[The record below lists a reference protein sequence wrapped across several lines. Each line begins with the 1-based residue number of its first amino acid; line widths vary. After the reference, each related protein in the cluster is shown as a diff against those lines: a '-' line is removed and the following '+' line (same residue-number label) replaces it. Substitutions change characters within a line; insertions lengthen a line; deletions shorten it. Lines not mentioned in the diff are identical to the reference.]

1 MKQSTPSRFGTRGQ
15 ALLVLLL
22 IFGLQNWLSDR
33 LSVVTLLHT
42 GIFQQVNAAAAG
54 LGWQFLKLIVLL
66 PPIAFWLLN
75 QRRHFHI
82 AAILANAV
90 LSLELVASTLLL
102 VLILRGERVGQ
113 AINLIEDGVVMFTTN
128 ILTFG
133 FWYWIIDGDPFAVSD
148 GTGNRRSEFLFP
160 QRASALPGWSDWSP
174 GVADYLFLAF
184 TMSTALGPTDTP
196 VLSRRAKGLVAVQT
210 VISLTIITV
219 LIGRAL
225 GIMR

>member
-1 MKQSTPSRFGTRGQ
+1 MTTTAPNRFGTRGQ
-15 ALLVLLL
+15 ALLVLLA
-22 IFGLQNWLSDR
+22 IFALQNWLSDR

-42 GIFQQVNAAAAG
+42 GIFQQVNVATAG
-54 LGWQFLKLIVLL
+54 YGWQTLKLLVLV
-66 PPIAFWLLN
+66 PPAAFWLLN

-82 AAILANAV
+82 AGIFANAV
-90 LSLELVASTLLL
+90 LTLELIASTLLL

-113 AINLIEDGVVMFTTN
+113 AFNLIEDGVVMFTTN

-133 FWYWIIDGDPFAVSD
+133 FWYWIIDGDPFEVGD
-148 GTGNRRSEFLFP
+148 GADNRRYEFLFP
-160 QRASALPGWSDWSP
+160 QRAGALPGWSAWSP
-174 GVADYLFLAF
+174 RIADYLFLAF
-184 TMSTALGPTDTP
+184 TFSTSFGPTDTA

-210 VISLTIITV
+210 IISLIIITV